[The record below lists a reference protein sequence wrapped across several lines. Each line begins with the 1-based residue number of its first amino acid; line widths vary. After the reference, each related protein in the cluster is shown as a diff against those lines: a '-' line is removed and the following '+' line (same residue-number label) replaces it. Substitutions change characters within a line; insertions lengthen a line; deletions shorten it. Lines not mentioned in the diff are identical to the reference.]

1 MIQDNGK
8 VKVSVDTPFT
18 MRLKSKVPTLYFIDE
33 FDKMRKLDTTLRKT
47 GEKDSNGKIVSGSCD
62 EMLRNFGDTGQINGI
77 NSSGSVLISTSNET
91 EADLQQLEDSLYN
104 RYKDCVIKFD
114 ELKLDD
120 YKEIIKRK
128 SVSVQE
134 FYKNKFNVVV
144 KWNEAAL
151 DYFSKKLEDQNMG
164 ARSIESLI
172 NNVRCALKKYR
183 DENINNF
190 KNKEL
195 TLNFEK
201 STEKIVVE

>member
-8 VKVSVDTPFT
+8 VKFSVDTPFT